1 MKNILSGIWKQAR
14 DSLLIRDLF
23 DMGFETIYEAAKYV
37 IGSEDE
43 QYSFRRNRELIDI
56 SYKFRFFKYK
66 EKTYIIKVY
75 NTDEIPIEYFNAY
88 RLKETLDDKA
98 IDVIQIVCPVIIR
111 LEEKG
116 KIGLL
121 QEDYGYTLYENIE
134 ECRKMFSVI
143 EVFKIYQVLMNCG
156 VEWSGFL
163 PRNLFY
169 KDNIWYAID
178 FEDIF
183 FHENEDWAIRDL
195 TIFKLL
201 LGWGQ
206 IFEISQVK
214 STLDEVLKGRK
225 TVFAP
230 LDSFERA
237 LAELIDSKSDSN
249 TRNIGF
255 ELTYKSE
262 LPVHRFRTTS
272 IFMNSM
278 DLGHLMEDIFDN
290 DYISVWYTV
299 STAIIKDEY
308 GEEYYS
314 SFLNCLE
321 HVLIVWLSEA
331 TIPVRDK
338 KTLKKIQEIVA
349 SLLICYS
356 LHQGDDIYCML
367 INSKRLEDI
376 YSVLVTANIGVAAVK
391 QYQGLQFTCGWSA
404 AVSRSE
410 SVHIFLNVV
419 FAQLRKSF
427 PSLLKYDLLL
437 RGSCAQGF
445 MTAKSDVDFEI
456 SSLEKPNGYIA
467 IEKLLSAI
475 LDIFGIECEGSLD
488 RPDEID
494 MISSS
499 NGLTRDFHE
508 WCELVVP
515 GSKQQNKG
523 WNNSLYEVSS
533 IWQFYSEYESQKH
546 NISTKYFF
554 FQIRAIIERFA
565 IKYSINKSFVT
576 EILLELQEYVP
587 IDKVAIVE
595 DTLKRCLDCYES
607 NDIDFNTIIHI
618 KHNIDYLYRFLGIV
632 YHN

>member
-1 MKNILSGIWKQAR
+1 MKKILSGIWKQAK
-14 DSLLIRDLF
+14 DSLVIRDLF
-23 DMGFETIYEAAKYV
+23 DMGFETLYEAAKYV

-66 EKTYIIKVY
+66 EKTYIIKVN

-98 IDVIQIVCPVIIR
+98 IDVIKIVCPVIIR
-111 LEEKG
+111 SEETG
-116 KIGLL
+116 RIGLL
-121 QEDYGYTLYENIE
+121 QEDYGYTLYENID

-143 EVFKIYQVLMNCG
+143 EVFKIYQVLINCG

-225 TVFAP
+225 TAFAP

-255 ELTYKSE
+255 DLTYKSE
-262 LPVHRFRTTS
+262 LPVHRFRATS
-272 IFMNSM
+272 QFLNSM

-290 DYISVWYTV
+290 DYLSVWYTV

-331 TIPVRDK
+331 TIPFCDK
-338 KTLKKIQEIVA
+338 KALKKIQEIVV

-356 LHQGDDIYCML
+356 LHQGDDICCML
-367 INSKRLEDI
+367 IDTKSLEDI
-376 YSVLVTANIGVAAVK
+376 YTVLVTANIGIAAVK
-391 QYQGLQFTCGWSA
+391 QYQDLQSTCGWSA
-404 AVSRSE
+404 AVSRSK

-419 FAQLRKSF
+419 YAQLRKSF

-445 MTAKSDVDFEI
+445 MTTKSDVDFEI

-467 IEKLLSAI
+467 AEKLLSAI
-475 LDIFGIECEGSLD
+475 LGIFGIECEGSLD

-494 MISSS
+494 MISS

-508 WCELVVP
+508 WCELIVP
-515 GSKQQNKG
+515 GSKKQNKG

-546 NISTKYFF
+546 NISTKYMF

-565 IKYSINKSFVT
+565 IKYSINQSFVT
-576 EILLELQEYVP
+576 EILLELQEHVP
-587 IDKVAIVE
+587 INKVAIIE
-595 DTLKRCLDCYES
+595 DTLKQCLDCYES
-607 NDIDFNTIIHI
+607 NEIDFNTIICV
-618 KHNIDYLYRFLGIV
+618 KRNIDYLYRTLGIV
-632 YHN
+632 NHN